1 MSQVQIQANASG
13 TGVVTI
19 AAPASNTTSLIT
31 LPEANTTASGID
43 FTETLTNKTLG
54 SGLVMGA
61 SALTSVAEVATT
73 SGTNVVL
80 ATNIPSWARSVYVVL
95 NGVSVSGTAPEL
107 IQFGTGSGGSLTWTA
122 SGYSSASD
130 NYVTAP
136 GPVATGTFGFR
147 MGSSIGAGS
156 GIYAIYS
163 FTTLGSNKWV
173 GSFNGVIDTG
183 TSVIFGGGVVTLA
196 APLTAIRLNT
206 DGGANTFDA
215 GSASVLYE

>member
-31 LPEANTTASGID
+31 LPEATTTASGINL
-43 FTETLTNKTLG
+43 TETLTNKTLG

-61 SALTSVAEVATT
+61 SALTSLAEVATT
-73 SGTNVVL
+73 SGANVVL
-80 ATNIPSWARSVYVVL
+80 ATDIPSWVRSVSVVL
-95 NGVSVSGTAPEL
+95 NGVSINGTSPMI
-107 IQFGTGSGGSLTWTA
+107 IQFGYGSGPTWVQDFE
-122 SGYSSASD
+122 YSSASD
-130 NYVTAP
+130 NYATAP
-136 GPVATGTFGFR
+136 GPVNSSALGFR
-147 MGSSIGAGS
+147 MGSSVGAGS

-163 FTTLGSNKWV
+163 FMYVGSNKWV
-173 GSFNGVIDTG
+173 GSFNGILDIG
-183 TSVIFGGGVVTLA
+183 GSVIFGGGKVTLP

-206 DGGANTFDA
+206 ESFSNPYDA